1 MADKNKILASNP
13 AARAANNQTNPN
25 PANVNKTKKSWKDK
39 VKEGLE
45 YTKDGLKEVVNGSTE
60 EEKKQYDENLKPHLD
75 KKIAQQAE
83 GLALEGGALGAVAAP
98 GAKGKVA
105 ATALAGLGANAAA
118 NEGKKADE
126 KIKERKEGSEK
137 APETKGEGGNAGVPK
152 TESETDKTKKKILE
166 SGEKSGDTYIAK
178 VAKQQGLGKYVN
190 EDGTVDYDRLQKSKV
205 GFQILNAILG
215 GIGGAAAGAAFKDGP
230 DMSKGMLAQAVGKRD
245 KVVEEAQKTAEQE
258 KQNANELATFTQ
270 KLGLQGEQAIR
281 AQKEMARFMSN
292 LSYDD
297 QVRMMNYMKGMSLQ
311 DAMKLG
317 FAQNP
322 YGAMGSIAGGL
333 GGFMG
338 AGAGSDEACKA
349 FASRKLFR

>member
-25 PANVNKTKKSWKDK
+25 PANVNKPKKSWKDK
-39 VKEGLE
+39 VKEGF
-45 YTKDGLKEVVNGSTE
+45 KEVVTGSTE

-83 GLALEGGALGAVAAP
+83 GLAIEGGALGAIAAP

-105 ATALAGLGANAAA
+105 AATLAGLGANAAA

-126 KIKERKEGSEK
+126 KIKEKEGSEK
-137 APETKGEGGNAGVPK
+137 APETKGEGGNEGALK
-152 TESETDKTKKKILE
+152 TESETDKTKEKILE
-166 SGEKSGDTYIAK
+166 NGEKSGDTYIAK

-190 EDGTVDYDRLQKSKV
+190 KDGTVDYDRLQKSKV

-215 GIGGAAAGAAFKDGP
+215 GIGGAAAGAAFKDAP

-322 YGAMGSIAGGL
+322 YGAMGSIANGL

-338 AGAGSDEACKA
+338 GGLGSDEACKA